1 VITDAVKAPQAKST
15 VEGRASNKP
24 RSARQFPWTQEEDAL
39 LGKVTDRELT
49 EKLNRTLGGV
59 RDRRKFLGKPA
70 VGHAPQ
76 PFRMEG
82 EPRDGYAR
90 LFATKSNQELR
101 AILGWSYKR
110 IHTRRRQL
118 AGGKVRKQ
126 QPEWTLEED
135 RLLGTKPDRVLARKF
150 RRPVSGAASPLQK
163 GHSGMAE
170 RGTKSS
176 RCRC

>member
-1 VITDAVKAPQAKST
+1 MKIPPSSVRRQKASKVA
-15 VEGRASNKP
+15 GF
-24 RSARQFPWTQEEDAL
+24 RSARQFPWTKEEDAL
-39 LGKVTDRELT
+39 LGRFTDREVA

-59 RDRRKFLGKPA
+59 RDRRKFLGKQA

-76 PFRMEG
+76 PFRMER
-82 EPRDGYAR
+82 EPRDRYAR

-118 AGGKVRKQ
+118 VGGKVRKL

-135 RLLGTKPDRVLARKF
+135 RLLGTKPDQLLPQKF
-150 RRPVSGAASPLQK
+150 GR
-163 GHSGMAE
+163 
-170 RGTKSS
+170 
-176 RCRC
+176 